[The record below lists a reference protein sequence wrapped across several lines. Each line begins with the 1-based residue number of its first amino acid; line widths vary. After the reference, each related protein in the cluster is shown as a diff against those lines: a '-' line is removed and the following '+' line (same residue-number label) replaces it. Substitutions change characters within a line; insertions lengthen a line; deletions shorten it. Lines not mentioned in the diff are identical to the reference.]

1 MRVDLAD
8 PILFRAVEDQKEIAR
23 LERKAESATRAH
35 ENTLRAIKVAN
46 TRRIAAEHEIA
57 KLHRLLDECRVQRL
71 ALQEQHRHDKELL
84 FVYRYGSDPNGARE
98 ASDPNSAEVEAL
110 QAHIRQLEE
119 TATQMAQARLQR
131 GAALAGLSS
140 TWAWPLDEG
149 APEES
154 DERTLAAQVS
164 DPNSGRGDPFP
175 FPPKFGPSE
184 TTH

>member
-1 MRVDLAD
+1 
-8 PILFRAVEDQKEIAR
+8 
-23 LERKAESATRAH
+23 
-35 ENTLRAIKVAN
+35 AN
-46 TRRIAAEHEIA
+46 TRRISAEHEIA

-84 FVYRYGSDPNGARE
+84 FVYRY